1 MWYDED
7 IDLEISSRDYKGN
20 EREREILNKVSEWV
34 SGYNFLH
41 YIL

>member
-20 EREREILNKVSEWV
+20 SRERERERNT
-34 SGYNFLH
+34 
-41 YIL
+41 

>member
-20 EREREILNKVSEWV
+20 EREREREILKELGKWM
-34 SGYNFLH
+34 GKW
-41 YIL
+41 I

>member
-20 EREREILNKVSEWV
+20 SREREREILKENVP
-34 SGYNFLH
+34 G
-41 YIL
+41 